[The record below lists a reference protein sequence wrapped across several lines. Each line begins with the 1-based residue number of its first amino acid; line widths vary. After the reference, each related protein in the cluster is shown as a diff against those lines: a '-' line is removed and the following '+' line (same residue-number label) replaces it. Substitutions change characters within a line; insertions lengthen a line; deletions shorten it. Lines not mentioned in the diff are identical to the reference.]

1 MKRIVIVIFISLI
14 FFQPV
19 YCNAD
24 TFCNVKY
31 LSNYD
36 GDTIRFDL
44 GENLPPIFR
53 YIPLRLQGID
63 TPEIKGKTEDERKK
77 ALIVKQFVKD
87 ELSSAKQIDLI
98 NCKKDKYFRIN
109 CQVIYDNKNLTDILL
124 EKKYGYEY
132 WGEKKLKYKM

>member
-1 MKRIVIVIFISLI
+1 MKRLVIVLFFI
-14 FFQPV
+14 FFIPI
-19 YCNAD
+19 YCNAQ

-63 TPEIKGKTEDERKK
+63 TPEIKGKTESERKK

-109 CQVIYDNKNLTDILL
+109 CRVEYDGKDLTDILI
-124 EKKYGYEY
+124 EKSYGYEY
-132 WGEKKLKYKM
+132 YGGKKMQYNE